1 MARKQPVK
9 PAPATPSK
17 LSHRDVAVLA
27 YSGMATFELGIV
39 VELFGLPR
47 PEFSEWYRF
56 KVCAL
61 ETGPLVATGGLTI
74 IPRHGVE
81 ALSRAGTIVIP
92 SWRTEQQPPERLM
105 RILRRAHRRGAR
117 LVSIC
122 SGAFV
127 IAATG
132 LLDGRR
138 ATTHWRYVAKLA
150 QMYPSIK
157 VEPDILYVDE
167 GDLLTSA
174 GSAAGIDLCLHIV
187 RRDFGESVASQV
199 ARRLVVYPHRDGGQ
213 AQFVDRPVPEE
224 DSPWLARLL
233 EWTQSHLDE
242 ELSVERLAK
251 QAGMSKRTLS
261 RRFADEAGTSPIEWL
276 IGLRLAC
283 AKQMLE
289 KTTRSVDEV
298 AAATGFGSA
307 PTLRH
312 HFRQRL
318 DTSPGSYRSH
328 FRLKH
333 YAQKNAIQF
342 SGVRK

>member
-1 MARKQPVK
+1 MANNQR
-9 PAPATPSK
+9 AATAVATQAR

-27 YSGMATFELGIV
+27 YRGMATFELGIV

-61 ETGPLVATGGLTI
+61 ETGPLVATGGLMIT
-74 IPRHGVE
+74 PRHGME
-81 ALSRAGTIVIP
+81 ALSRSGTIVIP
-92 SWRTEQQPPERLM
+92 GWRTEEQPPERLV
-105 RILRRAHRRGAR
+105 RILRRAHGRGAR

-138 ATTHWRYVAKLA
+138 ATTHWRYAGQLA

-157 VEPDILYVDE
+157 VEPDVLYVDE

-187 RRDFGESVASQV
+187 RKDFGESVAREV

-213 AQFVDRPVPEE
+213 AQFIDRAVPIE
-224 DSPWLARLL
+224 DSPWLATLQ

-242 ELSVERLAK
+242 EISVERLAK
-251 QAGMSKRTLS
+251 QVGTSKRTLS
-261 RRFADEAGTSPIEWL
+261 RRFAEQAGTSPIDWL
-276 IGLRLAC
+276 IGLRLAR
-283 AKQMLE
+283 AKQLLE
-289 KTTRSVDEV
+289 KTARRIDEI
-298 AAATGFGSA
+298 AYDTGFGSA

-312 HFRQRL
+312 HFRRRL
-318 DTSPGSYRSH
+318 NTSPVAYRSH
-328 FRLKH
+328 FRVK
-333 YAQKNAIQF
+333 YGAQR
-342 SGVRK
+342 STV

>member
-1 MARKQPVK
+1 MVGNVCTETAAAARPR
-9 PAPATPSK
+9 S

-47 PEFSEWYRF
+47 PEFSDWYRF

-61 ETGPLVATGGLTI
+61 GPGPLLATGGLTI
-74 IPRHGVE
+74 TPRYGVK

-92 SWRTEQQPPERLM
+92 SWRTEQLPPERLVKS
-105 RILRRAHRRGAR
+105 LCRAHARGAR

-127 IAATG
+127 IAASG
-132 LLDGRR
+132 LLNGRR
-138 ATTHWRYVAKLA
+138 ATTHWRYAAKLA
-150 QMYPSIK
+150 QMYPMIK
-157 VEPDILYVDE
+157 VERDVLYVDE
-167 GDLLTSA
+167 GDVLTSA

-187 RRDFGESVASQV
+187 RNDFGESVANQV
-199 ARRLVVYPHRDGGQ
+199 ARRLVFYPHRDGGQ
-213 AQFVDRPVPEE
+213 AQFIDRAVPEE
-224 DSPWLARLL
+224 ESPWLATLQ
-233 EWTQSHLDE
+233 EWTQNHLDQ
-242 ELSVERLAK
+242 ELSVEQLAK
-251 QAGMSKRTLS
+251 QVGMSKRTLS
-261 RRFADEAGTSPIEWL
+261 RRFAEQAGTSPIEWL
-276 IGLRLAC
+276 IGLRLAR
-283 AKQMLE
+283 AKQLLE

-318 DTSPGSYRSH
+318 DTSPAAYRSH
-328 FRLKH
+328 FRVKQYVHKERAAKCARL
-333 YAQKNAIQF
+333 
-342 SGVRK
+342 

>member
-1 MARKQPVK
+1 MVRNQRA
-9 PAPATPSK
+9 APEAATRVR

-61 ETGPLVATGGLTI
+61 ETGPLAATGDLMIT
-74 IPRHGVE
+74 PRHGIE

-92 SWRTEQQPPERLM
+92 GWRPEQQPPQRLV
-105 RILRRAHRRGAR
+105 RILRRAHGRGAR

-138 ATTHWRYVAKLA
+138 ATTHWRYVAQLA

-157 VEPDILYVDE
+157 VEPDVLYVDE
-167 GDLLTSA
+167 GNLLTSA
-174 GSAAGIDLCLHIV
+174 GSAAGIDLCLHVV

-213 AQFVDRPVPEE
+213 AQFVDRLVPQE
-224 DSPWLARLL
+224 DTLWLAKLL
-233 EWTQSHLDE
+233 EWSQNHLDE
-242 ELSVERLAK
+242 DLSVERLAK

-261 RRFADEAGTSPIEWL
+261 RRFAEEAGTSPIEWL
-276 IGLRLAC
+276 IGLRLAR

-289 KTTRSVDEV
+289 KTARSVDEI
-298 AAATGFGSA
+298 AYDTGFGSA

-312 HFRQRL
+312 HFRRRL
-318 DTSPGSYRSH
+318 NTSPVAYRTH
-328 FRLKH
+328 FRARTLR
-333 YAQKNAIQF
+333 AKNCDPDFADA
-342 SGVRK
+342 